1 MEKKKRKKDRATPAG
16 IRVRRSLHIVPRR
29 IVSRRLLI
37 KILVIRGS
45 ARARISD
52 PFEIESKGSGREG
65 RVEEDRRTNEIV
77 MQIISG
83 GKQKLLREVIRL
95 RGIRTKHLNARSDV
109 STVSLASAL
118 PMMQISLCL
127 KLLNPERRGIIRGII
142 ERVEEKVSSVHP
154 SPLPIPPLPPL
165 S

>member
-154 SPLPIPPLPPL
+154 PLPTPPLPPL